1 MGRTFAINGLEK
13 LYIYIYNNSNITMFH
28 SNVPKYLNY
37 AVQILACSIE
47 TSTPHSNSDTFLQT
61 ILEPRKQRRLD
72 FSIRFTNF
80 SSNQV
85 HGYRF
90 R

>member
-1 MGRTFAINGLEK
+1 MGRNFAINGLEK
-13 LYIYIYNNSNITMFH
+13 LYIYNNSNVTMTFH

-37 AVQILACSIE
+37 VIQILASSIE
-47 TSTPHSNSDTFLQT
+47 TSTPHSNSDTFLKT

-72 FSIRFTNF
+72 FNIRFTNF

-85 HGYRF
+85 HGYQF

>member
-1 MGRTFAINGLEK
+1 MGRNFAINGLEK
-13 LYIYIYNNSNITMFH
+13 LYIYNNSNVTMTFH

-37 AVQILACSIE
+37 VIQILACSIE
-47 TSTPHSNSDTFLQT
+47 TSTPHSNSDTFLKT
-61 ILEPRKQRRLD
+61 ILEPCKQRRLD
-72 FSIRFTNF
+72 FNIRFTNF

-85 HGYRF
+85 HGYQF

>member
-1 MGRTFAINGLEK
+1 M
-13 LYIYIYNNSNITMFH
+13 MFH
-28 SNVPKYLNY
+28 TNVPKYLNY
-37 AVQILACSIE
+37 VIQILACSIE
-47 TSTPHSNSDTFLQT
+47 TSMSHSNSDTFLKT

-72 FSIRFTNF
+72 FSTRFTNF
-80 SSNQV
+80 SSNPV

>member
-1 MGRTFAINGLEK
+1 MI
-13 LYIYIYNNSNITMFH
+13 FH
-28 SNVPKYLNY
+28 TNLPKYLTY
-37 AVQILACSIE
+37 VIQILACSTE
-47 TSTPHSNSDTFLQT
+47 TSMSHLNSDIFLNT

-72 FSIRFTNF
+72 FSTRFTNF
-80 SSNQV
+80 SSNPV